1 MQHGA
6 DLFVAQPG
14 VEQLQR
20 LVHHRRQVQ
29 AFAQTAGAFAGE
41 GFQVAGEGGHA
52 REHFIHRFERFV
64 GVVDPAVVEQQA
76 QGRQLHA
83 LGGERLVDLMGQG
96 GGHLPQRREFGR
108 LHQAFLGGAQVAG
121 TLFYKLFEFFAAAL
135 AQFGQAPALG
145 EKQQQKHQRQPDTR
159 RSERGVAAVFEG
171 NLRAAQQVQGPAFG
185 GQRQGFPQVIGRA
198 VGAIDPCQVAVFVE
212 AAQ

>member
-6 DLFVAQPG
+6 DLFVAQPS

-20 LVHHRRQVQ
+20 LIHHRRQVQ
-29 AFAQTAGAFAGE
+29 AFAQTAGALAGE
-41 GFQVAGEGGHA
+41 GFQVAGEGRHA
-52 REHFIHRFERFV
+52 GEHFIHRLERLV
-64 GVVDPAVVEQQA
+64 GVVDAAVVEQQA

-121 TLFYKLFEFFAAAL
+121 TLFYKLFEFFATAL
-135 AQFGQAPALG
+135 TQFGQAPALV
-145 EKQQQKHQRQPDTR
+145 EKQQQEHQGQP
-159 RSERGVAAVFEG
+159 
-171 NLRAAQQVQGPAFG
+171 
-185 GQRQGFPQVIGRA
+185 
-198 VGAIDPCQVAVFVE
+198 
-212 AAQ
+212 

>member
-1 MQHGA
+1 MFVGFEADFQAFAGFVLHRIEGVAQQVDQHLFQANRIAAHPGRTGQVQYGA

-20 LVHHRRQVQ
+20 LVHHCRQVQ

-83 LGGERLVDLMGQG
+83 LGGEWLVYFMGQG
-96 GGHLPQRREFGR
+96 RGHLPQRREFGR
-108 LHQAFLGGAQVAG
+108 LHQTLLGGAQVAG
-121 TLFYKLFEFFAAAL
+121 AFFYQSFEFFATAL
-135 AQFGQAPALG
+135 TQFGQAPALI
-145 EKQQQKHQRQPDTR
+145 EEQQQEHQGQP
-159 RSERGVAAVFEG
+159 
-171 NLRAAQQVQGPAFG
+171 
-185 GQRQGFPQVIGRA
+185 
-198 VGAIDPCQVAVFVE
+198 
-212 AAQ
+212 